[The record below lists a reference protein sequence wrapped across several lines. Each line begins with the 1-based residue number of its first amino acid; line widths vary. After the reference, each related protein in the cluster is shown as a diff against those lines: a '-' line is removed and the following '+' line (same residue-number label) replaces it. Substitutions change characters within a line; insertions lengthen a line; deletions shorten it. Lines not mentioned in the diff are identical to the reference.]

1 MDVRHSSA
9 HWGRCAKRSSALNPR
24 WRASRSIRN
33 SASMRV
39 TYDDV
44 GGPKLVQVG
53 CWAHARRK
61 FVDAVKLNPQDAEAI
76 AMVTR
81 IDALFLIDRDA
92 RQRELSA
99 EERLA
104 QRRQH
109 AEEWLT
115 AIRETSLRLSR
126 EALPK
131 SALGQAV
138 TYTLN
143 QWPKL

>member
-1 MDVRHSSA
+1 
-9 HWGRCAKRSSALNPR
+9 
-24 WRASRSIRN
+24 
-33 SASMRV
+33 
-39 TYDDV
+39 
-44 GGPKLVQVG
+44 
-53 CWAHARRK
+53 
-61 FVDAVKLNPQDAEAI
+61 
-76 AMVTR
+76 MVTR
-81 IDALFLIDRDA
+81 MDALFLIDRDA

-104 QRRQH
+104 QRRPC

-143 QWPKL
+143 QWPKLRRSSPRASPPSPRLRNPLPSTPVS